1 MFRRNGKPVSCEPCR
16 LSKIR
21 CDHQRPTCRRCQTR
35 QKASQCFYHPAP
47 LTRARPNPRPNPSRR
62 TSRLGSSSESGS
74 GSGLK
79 PPSPAADDEHA
90 QPPGYLGSTSFV
102 SAFPRPE
109 LLFPADVARV
119 PSPSLPS
126 DFCALQ
132 VSYAHSHL
140 LKLVAS
146 FADYENLIVQFY
158 QRGQFSVV
166 PRNLVLNPLS
176 KTGAYL
182 ARWKDGSRGAL
193 QETLLEALASMSS
206 KRLPSPTVDTTFDDF
221 CASFSGP
228 SLRWEF
234 VGIIFAFAG
243 LAASYPEAGAE
254 FQNGDFA
261 TGMFAASKTCIE
273 ICNQCSQLN
282 DLSIWL
288 HYVTVALASNL
299 FGDTSNLVY
308 RCLSDLVSQCYAM
321 GLHCQSSLQ
330 EGVPFFLSET
340 RKRIFAATFT
350 RDKSLATY
358 LGRPPLIDSHFCDIL
373 LPLDLDDD
381 EITDRAN
388 IREPRGNNLDSE
400 GWNTDPGS
408 LVRSLRSVTGLR
420 LRCVMAILR
429 ERVLRLSLR
438 SGRTDHQAHLPYE
451 DPSLCH
457 KAWDAVPQQ
466 YRYDTDAWKR
476 LDPHSW
482 VVCLI
487 VYLDHCYT
495 GYQLHRMLLRQ
506 SEGSRTSFLEA
517 ATKLLAAM
525 NDFARRQAQTSAL
538 QGRYMWVFLFYGLP
552 GAGSLV
558 SELHR
563 CSSAGIPFPLPGSR
577 PKIIRDLSVLVSWL
591 EGSVFPNR
599 PEYRTCLVIS
609 SLISKLLDDVL
620 LGPQTTAP
628 KDQRIDLDANPAQ
641 GPHDRPTINS
651 PRALLAGVTDS
662 QSSHIVASSF
672 QGLNAVANPLH
683 GETIDTGLPPDLA
696 EIVSSEDCL
705 NWLDGFS
712 WDNHLLGEGWPLVC
726 DKS

>member
-16 LSKIR
+16 VSKIR
-21 CDHQRPTCRRCQTR
+21 CDHHHPICRRCQIR
-35 QKASQCFYHPAP
+35 QKESQCFYHPAP
-47 LTRARPNPRPNPSRR
+47 LTRARPNPRSKPSTR
-62 TSRLGSSSESGS
+62 TSGS
-74 GSGLK
+74 GTATGTGS
-79 PPSPAADDEHA
+79 PSPAGDDEQA

-109 LLFPADVARV
+109 LLFPADVASG
-119 PSPSLPS
+119 PSLSLPS
-126 DFCALQ
+126 DFCSVQ
-132 VSYAHSHL
+132 VSYARSHL
-140 LKLVAS
+140 LKLVSS
-146 FADYENLIVQFY
+146 FADYENLVVQYY
-158 QRGQFSVV
+158 QRGQFSVF
-166 PRNLVLNPLS
+166 PRNLVLTPLS

-182 ARWKDGSRGAL
+182 KRWKDASGGAR
-193 QETLLEALASMSS
+193 QETLLEALSRMSS
-206 KRLPSPTVDTTFDDF
+206 KRLPSPTVDTTLDDF

-243 LAASYPEAGAE
+243 LAASYPEAGE
-254 FQNGDFA
+254 KFQNGEFA
-261 TGMFAASKTCIE
+261 TAMFAASKTCIE

-288 HYVTVALASNL
+288 HYVTVGLASNL
-299 FGDTSNLVY
+299 FGDTSNIVY
-308 RCLSDLVSQCYAM
+308 RCLSDLVSQCFAM
-321 GLHCQSSLQ
+321 GLHRQSSLQ

-350 RDKSLATY
+350 RDKNLATY
-358 LGRPPLIDSHFCDIL
+358 LGRPPLIDSHFSDLL

-381 EITDRAN
+381 EITNPEN
-388 IREPRGNNLDSE
+388 IRGPRGTNLDSG
-400 GWNTDPGS
+400 GWNTNESRPG
-408 LVRSLRSVTGLR
+408 RSLRSVTGLR
-420 LRCVMAILR
+420 LRCGMALLR
-429 ERVLRLSLR
+429 ERVLRLSL
-438 SGRTDHQAHLPYE
+438 GNGGTDHEARLPSVMEHYQ
-451 DPSLCH
+451 

-466 YRYDTDAWKR
+466 YRYDTDAWNR

-482 VVCLI
+482 AVCLI

-506 SEGSRTSFLEA
+506 SEGSRASFLEA

-525 NDFARRQAQTSAL
+525 NDFARRQAQTMAL

-563 CSSAGIPFPLPGSR
+563 CSSAGIPFPMPVSR

-609 SLISKLLDDVL
+609 ALISRLLDDVL
-620 LGPQTTAP
+620 LGPQTTATSHE
-628 KDQRIDLDANPAQ
+628 RIDVDADPAQ
-641 GPHDRPTINS
+641 GPHGRLTANPAVA
-651 PRALLAGVTDS
+651 ALVGVTDS
-662 QSSHIVASSF
+662 QSSQIVASSV
-672 QGLNAVANPLH
+672 QGLNTGANPLH
-683 GETIDTGLPPDLA
+683 GETIDAGFPPDLA

-705 NWLDGFS
+705 NWLDEFS
-712 WDNHLLGEGWPLVC
+712 WDSHLLGEGWPLLP